1 MTDPAF
7 KAKLYV
13 SFAIVYI
20 AWGSTFLAIRL
31 GVQDLPPLLFAAG
44 RSFLAGVLLLALAL
58 YRREPMPA
66 TRREWLV
73 VGLLGLVMISLSN
86 GASTYALKHLPS
98 NEVALLNSSLALWL
112 AGFGTLGPKGQSL
125 HARSVLGLL
134 LGFAGVALLVVRGG
148 ITFDAHF
155 GWQML
160 TVGGCM
166 VWAAATI
173 VFRNM
178 TTLTAGPMAFNAL
191 LMWFGGFGLLFGGIV
206 AGDLPRWQWQPRG
219 LWAMLYLS
227 VVGSALT
234 YTAYGWLVKNV
245 RTDRV
250 ATFAYVNPA
259 IATILGWLV
268 LGETLSPQQSL
279 GMLVILAGVALVTL
293 PRRSQK

>member
-1 MTDPAF
+1 MTDPSF
-7 KAKLYV
+7 KAKLYA
-13 SFAIVYI
+13 SFAIVYV

-44 RSFLAGVLLLALAL
+44 RSFLAGLLLLALAL
-58 YRREPMPA
+58 YRRETFPA
-66 TRREWLV
+66 TRREWLIV
-73 VGLLGLVMISLSN
+73 ALFGLVMIALSN
-86 GASTYALKHLPS
+86 GASTYSLKHLPS

-112 AGFGTLGPKGQSL
+112 AGFGMLGPKGQSL
-125 HARSVLGLL
+125 HVRSVVGLL
-134 LGFAGVALLVVRGG
+134 LGFAGVVLLVVREG
-148 ITFDAHF
+148 IAFDAHF

-178 TTLTAGPMAFNAL
+178 TLATGTMAFNAL

-206 AGDLPRWQWQPRG
+206 AGDLPQWHWGPRG

-259 IATILGWLV
+259 IATVLGWLV
-268 LGETLSPQQSL
+268 LGETLSPQQML

-293 PRRSQK
+293 PRK

>member
-7 KAKLYV
+7 KAKLYA

-44 RSFLAGVLLLALAL
+44 RSFLAGVLLLAIAL
-58 YRREPMPA
+58 YRRETWPT
-66 TRREWLV
+66 TRREWLIV
-73 VGLLGLVMISLSN
+73 FLFGLVMISLSN

-98 NEVALLNSSLALWL
+98 NEVALLNSSLALWI

-125 HARSVLGLL
+125 HARSVAGLL
-134 LGFAGVALLVVRGG
+134 LGFAGVALLVVREG
-148 ITFDAHF
+148 IRFDAHF

-178 TTLTAGPMAFNAL
+178 TLATGAMAFNAL
-191 LMWFGGFGLLFGGIV
+191 LMWFGGFGLLAGGIV
-206 AGDLPRWQWQPRG
+206 AGDLPEWHWDPRW
-219 LWAMLYLS
+219 LWAMLYLA
-227 VVGSALT
+227 VFGSALT
-234 YTAYGWLVKNV
+234 YTAYSWLLKNV

-259 IATILGWLV
+259 IATLLGWLV
-268 LGETLSPQQSL
+268 LGETLSPQQML

-293 PRRSQK
+293 PRRSG

>member
-7 KAKLYV
+7 KAKLYA

-44 RSFLAGVLLLALAL
+44 RSFLAGVLLLAIAL
-58 YRREPMPA
+58 YRRESWPA
-66 TRREWLV
+66 TGREWLIV
-73 VGLLGLVMISLSN
+73 CLFGLVMISLSN

-98 NEVALLNSSLALWL
+98 NEVALLNSSLALWI
-112 AGFGTLGPKGQSL
+112 AGFGTLGPKGQPL
-125 HARSVLGLL
+125 HARSVAGLL
-134 LGFAGVALLVVRGG
+134 LGFAGVALLVVREG
-148 ITFDAHF
+148 IHFDAHF

-178 TTLTAGPMAFNAL
+178 TLVTGAMAFNAL
-191 LMWFGGFGLLFGGIV
+191 LMWFGGFGLLAGGIV
-206 AGDLPRWQWQPRG
+206 AGDLSEWHWDPRG
-219 LWAMLYLS
+219 LWAMLYLA
-227 VVGSALT
+227 VFGSALT
-234 YTAYGWLVKNV
+234 YTAYGWLLKNV

-259 IATILGWLV
+259 IATLLGWLV
-268 LGETLSPQQSL
+268 LGETLSPQQML

-293 PRRSQK
+293 PRRSA